1 MKSFF
6 LTDENLIKFFNFFSI
21 LDQCESLRYKLM
33 GGLAVRRAAYGVL
46 RFIME
51 SGAKVYSP
59 STFLTDGLIFFF
71 STGLCLSQY
80 YPDTINRSNISGSVS
95 FFIRFRFSQYFSF

>member
-1 MKSFF
+1 
-6 LTDENLIKFFNFFSI
+6 
-21 LDQCESLRYKLM
+21 M

-59 STFLTDGLIFFF
+59 STFLTDGLIFF
-71 STGLCLSQY
+71 SSQ
-80 YPDTINRSNISGSVS
+80 PAFV
-95 FFIRFRFSQYFSF
+95 